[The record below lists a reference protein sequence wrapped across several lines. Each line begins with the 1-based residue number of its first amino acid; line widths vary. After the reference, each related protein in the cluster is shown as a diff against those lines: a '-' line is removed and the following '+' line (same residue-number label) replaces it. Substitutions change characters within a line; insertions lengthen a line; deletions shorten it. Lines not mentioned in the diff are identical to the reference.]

1 MEGIDIIGGLE
12 PIADL
17 LLGPM
22 VEDMTPIFIIFVLL
36 GMVLSVISLAILGYL
51 GLSGRKI
58 TGKQEHERRGT
69 YRGRGT
75 YYGRG
80 KLP

>member
-22 VEDMTPIFIIFVLL
+22 VEDMTPIFIISVLL
-36 GMVLSVISLAILGYL
+36 GMVLCVISIASLVYL
-51 GLSGRKI
+51 GLSVRKI
-58 TGKQEHERRGT
+58 NRKQEHERRGT
-69 YRGRGT
+69 YRGT